1 MYYYCFSYLLV
12 FSDLEHE
19 QVDQAEIC
27 NLLVLSDLDI
37 ELVID
42 QAEIC
47 NLLVLSDLEH
57 KLVIDQADI
66 CDLLVLSDLQ

>member
-19 QVDQAEIC
+19 PV
-27 NLLVLSDLDI
+27 
-37 ELVID
+37 D

-57 KLVIDQADI
+57 EPIIGQADI
-66 CDLLVLSDLQ
+66 CDLLSDLL